1 MGEAPKPNFHA
12 RKLGRTLRSL
22 REEVGFTQREA
33 GAKLLFSEPK
43 MSRIE
48 QGQVPGYHE
57 FRAMLDVYGVVL
69 SDWDEYLDLYHR
81 AKEKGWWHAYGIDDR
96 GFVSIEAEAS
106 KVRIFQFGLVPGLLQ
121 TEAHMREVFAS
132 GRSPLTGR
140 SLENAVTIRLR
151 RQRRLL
157 EDPLLILHAIIDESA
172 LRRPVCTGQAHREQL
187 RVIAERARLPNVTV
201 QVVPESHGAY
211 PGQNGAVIV
220 ASFPDP
226 AEHDVAYVEHI
237 LGSVLVEKEAEVAI
251 ARQVLDDLS
260 ERAFDPDDSILLINN
275 L

>member
-57 FRAMLDVYGVVL
+57 FLAMLDVYGVVL

-81 AKEKGWWHAYGIDDR
+81 AKEKGWWHSYGIDDR
-96 GFVSIEAEAS
+96 GF
-106 KVRIFQFGLVPGLLQ
+106 
-121 TEAHMREVFAS
+121 
-132 GRSPLTGR
+132 
-140 SLENAVTIRLR
+140 VTIRLR

-157 EDPLLILHAIIDESA
+157 EDPLLTLHAIIDESA

-187 RVIAERARLPNVTV
+187 RVIAERASLPNVTV

-260 ERAFDPDDSILLINN
+260 ERAFDPDDSILLIKN